1 MCCVCVRVNIKTYKC
16 INIFIGLV
24 EYKRVDISMVVI
36 CYVSDIIGYHRR
48 TPELFNAPLHMK
60 NIILV
65 EIEMPF

>member
-36 CYVSDIIGYHRR
+36 CYVSDII
-48 TPELFNAPLHMK
+48 EN
-60 NIILV
+60 N
-65 EIEMPF
+65 